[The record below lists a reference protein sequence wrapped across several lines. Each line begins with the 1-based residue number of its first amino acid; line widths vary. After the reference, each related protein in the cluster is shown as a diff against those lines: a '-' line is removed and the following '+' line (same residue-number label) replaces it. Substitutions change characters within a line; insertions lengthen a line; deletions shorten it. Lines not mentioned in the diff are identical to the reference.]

1 MPIVCSQ
8 CGAQMPDN
16 SVFCPACGRNSSPP
30 APVRDEAPVLNDK
43 LVGVIAYF
51 TFIPPVVLLLIEP
64 FKNNRFI
71 RFHAFQSIFL
81 TIAALAL
88 WLALR
93 LAFVVFALIPV
104 IGHLL
109 TLLFAMIFTLGLF
122 VLWILLL
129 VKVLQ
134 GEKFKL
140 PLIGDLAER
149 QTDLV

>member
-8 CGAQMPDN
+8 CGVQMPDN

-88 WLALR
+88 WLAVR

>member
-51 TFIPPVVLLLIEP
+51 TFIPPVILLLIEP

>member
-1 MPIVCSQ
+1 M
-8 CGAQMPDN
+8 
-16 SVFCPACGRNSSPP
+16 
-30 APVRDEAPVLNDK
+30 LNDK

>member
-88 WLALR
+88 WLAVR